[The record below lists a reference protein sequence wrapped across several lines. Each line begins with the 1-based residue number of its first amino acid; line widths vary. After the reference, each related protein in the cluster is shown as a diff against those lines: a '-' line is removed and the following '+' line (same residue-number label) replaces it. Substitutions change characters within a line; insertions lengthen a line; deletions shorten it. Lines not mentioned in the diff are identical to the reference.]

1 MDVGDVAVL
10 TEEVTGLADGAD
22 DVCFDEWGAL
32 VFADGDDLVMSF
44 VEGGADEVVHSGVDD
59 FEGFGAAFLFVEALG
74 EQNAGVARDVAAG
87 FEEDAEAELLEARD
101 DFGGVLLDGEFVV
114 VLLRPPIGAT
124 RLEGGVVDD
133 ADTAADGE
141 ELDVVGG
148 LELLDEGSD
157 AFDGLD
163 EGGDAAELRSDVHL
177 EAAQIEVGESGG
189 TVVELGDEFEVDAE
203 LVFGFSGGDVFV
215 GLRVD
220 VGIHTDGDWG
230 GEAEVFGDLVDQ
242 LEFGDGL
249 GVDAVDVVFEGILE
263 FVAGFADAGEGAL
276 GAAAAGLEDAVELA
290 TGDDVE
296 AAAEF
301 VEEAED
307 GEVAVG
313 FDGVGDVVVEVAE
326 GCVEAGVMI
335 AEGVGRVD
343 VERRAVL
350 LGQGGEVHVFAVK
363 GSVFVVEGM
372 HELLVLYV
380 RCSRRGGK
388 RKVWEIRARPS
399 FPRFSF
405 QCGGR

>member
-1 MDVGDVAVL
+1 M
-10 TEEVTGLADGAD
+10 
-22 DVCFDEWGAL
+22 
-32 VFADGDDLVMSF
+32 
-44 VEGGADEVVHSGVDD
+44 
-59 FEGFGAAFLFVEALG
+59 
-74 EQNAGVARDVAAG
+74 
-87 FEEDAEAELLEARD
+87 
-101 DFGGVLLDGEFVV
+101 
-114 VLLRPPIGAT
+114 
-124 RLEGGVVDD
+124 
-133 ADTAADGE
+133 
-141 ELDVVGG
+141 GG

-388 RKVWEIRARPS
+388 RKVWEIRDRPS
-399 FPRFSF
+399 FLDFLFSAEDGDGVAR
-405 QCGGR
+405 CGAFAEALESKSSASSEAGELAIEVEEQAGLLPLAGPDAEVVVVELFRDGEVEDEAM